1 MKYEGQDHFEI
12 EVAGLHRKLPVVPIT
27 NSLWIAAFVLWG
39 DVELTNA
46 CARAIAAR
54 LQPMEFDY
62 VVSIEAKALPL
73 VHMVA
78 TYLSDPI
85 AGRYCPYIV
94 LRKSVKGYMKRA
106 LTVKVKSITTASVQS
121 LVLDGPEADRLRGS
135 RAVVVDDVVST
146 GGSLTAC
153 EELLTQVGAQV
164 VARATVLLEEG
175 GYQNPDLISLGT
187 LPIFT
192 K

>member
-1 MKYEGQDHFEI
+1 MKYEGQEYYDIEI
-12 EVAGLHRKLPVVPIT
+12 AGLRRRLPVVPIT
-27 NSLWIAAFVLWG
+27 DSLWIAAFVLWG
-39 DVELTNA
+39 DVEMTNA

-54 LQPMEFDY
+54 LQPTEFDY

-85 AGRYCPYIV
+85 AGRYRPYIV
-94 LRKSVKGYMKRA
+94 LRKSVKGYMKKP
-106 LTVKVKSITTASVQS
+106 LTVMVKSITTAAAQS
-121 LVLDGPEADRLRGS
+121 LVLDGSEAERLRGS
-135 RAVVVDDVVST
+135 RVAVVDDVVST
-146 GGSLTAC
+146 GGSLRAT
-153 EELLTQVGAQV
+153 EELLHQVGAQI
-164 VARATVLLEEG
+164 VARATVLHEEG
-175 GYQNPDLISLGT
+175 GYDNPNLISLGT